1 MISDETP
8 AADSPRVP
16 GAGPPAIAV
25 VLSTFDAAKYLD
37 VLIASLQVQTYPR
50 ERWRLIVVD
59 NGPEPGVAAWF
70 AGHAPA
76 ARVLVPGDN
85 LGYAGGNALGMREA
99 LAGGADYVVIVTQD
113 TQVEPD
119 FLRALVAVAEAHP
132 DAGAVQPKLLRRD
145 AEGTSVLHSRG
156 NELHYLGVGFVGGDG
171 EPDRALDVRPIAYA
185 SGSGVLYRASALRD
199 VGTLD
204 PALFMYHED
213 SDLGWRLRLAGWE
226 ILLAPDAVMHHD
238 YDFERPAW
246 KQKFYYVERN
256 RLLNLLTHYH
266 AATLLLLAP
275 ALLVFEPISLLYA
288 ARHGW
293 MAERLAVYGYF
304 LRPSTWR
311 YIVAKRHSVQALRRC
326 RERELVPYF
335 ASRFTFGPVATPLVR
350 GVLDPLFHAYWSVV
364 SGLIVW

>member
-1 MISDETP
+1 MGS
-8 AADSPRVP
+8 P
-16 GAGPPAIAV
+16 GAPGTSAPAVAV
-25 VLSTFDAAKYLD
+25 VLTTFDAGKYLD
-37 VLIASLQVQTYPR
+37 RLVATLQVQTYPR

-70 AGHAPA
+70 ARHAPA

-99 LAGGADYVVIVTQD
+99 LAGGADHVVIVTQD

-119 FLRALVAVAEAHP
+119 FLHALVAVAEAHP

-145 AEGTSVLHSRG
+145 AEGTTELHSRG

-185 SGSGVLYRASALRD
+185 SGAGVLYRASALRE

-213 SDLGWRLRLAGWE
+213 SDIGWRLRLAGWE

-238 YDFERPAW
+238 YDFDRPAW
-246 KQKFYYVERN
+246 TRKFYYVERN

-266 AATLLLLAP
+266 PATLLLLAP
-275 ALLVFEPISLLYA
+275 ALIVFEPIAVLYA
-288 ARHGW
+288 AARGW
-293 MAERLAVYGYF
+293 MAERLAVYGFF
-304 LRPSTWR
+304 LRPATWR
-311 YIVAKRHSVQALRRC
+311 YVAAKRRSVQALRR
-326 RERELVPYF
+326 RGDRDLVPHLT
-335 ASRFTFGPVATPLVR
+335 SRFRFRSLATPLVR
-350 GVLDPLFHAYWSVV
+350 FGLDPVFDASWRVV
-364 SGLIVW
+364 RRLILW